1 METIENIVE
10 DIMLVK
16 TKDDVIAYRG
26 SLFNATRKWWHA
38 KKEKV
43 KQADYVM
50 AIVDNIVR
58 EVYKPDKRT
67 WHLEIDTGKDILSF
81 PGDRWVFGIQDD
93 SDDGE
98 YCKSMLAPDSIRK
111 KYIGKKLGKAY
122 QLTNQLAV
130 RYSF

>member
-26 SLFNATRKWWHA
+26 SLFNAARQWWHA
-38 KKEKV
+38 DKAKV

-50 AIVDNIVR
+50 AVVDNIVR

-81 PGDRWVFGIQDD
+81 PGERWVFGIQDD
-93 SDDGE
+93 SDDSE

-111 KYIGKKLGKAY
+111 KYIEKKLGKAY

>member
-16 TKDDVIAYRG
+16 TKDDVISYRE
-26 SLFNATRKWWHA
+26 SLFNATRQWWHA
-38 KKEKV
+38 DKAKV

-50 AIVDNIVR
+50 AVVDNIVR

-67 WHLEIDTGKDILSF
+67 WHLEIDTGKDLLTF
-81 PGDRWVFGIQDD
+81 PGERWVFGIQND
-93 SDDGE
+93 SDDGD

-122 QLTNQLAV
+122 QLTNQVAV

>member
-26 SLFNATRKWWHA
+26 SRFNAARQWWHA
-38 KKEKV
+38 DKAKV

-50 AIVDNIVR
+50 AVVDNIVR

-81 PGDRWVFGIQDD
+81 PGERWVFGTKND

-111 KYIGKKLGKAY
+111 KYVGKKVGKDY
-122 QLTNQLAV
+122 RLTNQVAV

>member
-26 SLFNATRKWWHA
+26 SLFNAARQWWHA
-38 KKEKV
+38 DKAKV

-50 AIVDNIVR
+50 AVVDNIVR
-58 EVYKPDKRT
+58 DAYKPDKRT
-67 WHLEIDTGKDILSF
+67 WHLEIDTGKDLLTF
-81 PGDRWVFGIQDD
+81 PGERWGFGIQND

-111 KYIGKKLGKAY
+111 KHIGKKLGKAY
-122 QLTNQLAV
+122 QLTNQVAV